1 MLENLCSVVGSL
13 FVAAV
18 LSLLQVMPTD
28 SKAILGL
35 FILMFSRMKCIWLL
49 TRRLHANS
57 AVDVT
62 LGYVM
67 FKSGLFMVAT
77 EDCELWQSFVMLQH
91 GFFCGC

>member
-1 MLENLCSVVGSL
+1 MFCGWFLVCCCCSFIIAGHAYRFESY
-13 FVAAV
+13 F
-18 LSLLQVMPTD
+18 
-28 SKAILGL
+28 GL

-62 LGYVM
+62 LGCVR